1 MLTCANC
8 VFYNISPDSF
18 RIIDCCQLKLLHYT
32 IIEENDYLFFRTIEK
47 YADQLDTLY
56 ARWKIQAPLPTPT
69 EPPTVDSSLGNAELA
84 LIILG
89 SVVGLLLLL
98 GLCFAIKTRCRY
110 FSEALLCFVF
120 KRSFFAETYLKR
132 CLFLPLR
139 IRSAHLGMVRAT
151 LISMRTVFCTVYDH
165 AVKGDLCKGY

>member
-1 MLTCANC
+1 MK
-8 VFYNISPDSF
+8 ISIF
-18 RIIDCCQLKLLHYT
+18 
-32 IIEENDYLFFRTIEK
+32 FFRTIEK

-89 SVVGLLLLL
+89 SVIGLLLLL

-110 FSEALLCFVF
+110 LSGARL
-120 KRSFFAETYLKR
+120 
-132 CLFLPLR
+132 
-139 IRSAHLGMVRAT
+139 
-151 LISMRTVFCTVYDH
+151 
-165 AVKGDLCKGY
+165 